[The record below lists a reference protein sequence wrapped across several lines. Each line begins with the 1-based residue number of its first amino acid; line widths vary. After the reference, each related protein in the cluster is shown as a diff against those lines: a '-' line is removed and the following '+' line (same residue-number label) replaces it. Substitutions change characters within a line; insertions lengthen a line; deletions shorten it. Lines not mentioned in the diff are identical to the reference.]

1 MDMPDET
8 LRLPNSIFQ
17 AVFDL
22 GDKRAAKITLPPAL
36 REPEIFAEWQDDEN
50 VVSLYVGYDDGQLH
64 LDLGSSGA
72 EHHFHSPGGDA
83 SENSP
88 WNDAD
93 TAVLLEWSTALA
105 GNFFQRMPELMEDI
119 EEAAAWHEEGYPLYV
134 CETEPTQLDLIE
146 VEIEGEILTLPWL
159 GSGSVSQD
167 HVDGENHPIALLWNP
182 VDGVTPDRTIA
193 RAWLDPAS
201 GEPVTSAEKGVDWSA
216 VGLERDEVLS
226 WLEGIYL
233 NHHITPDAEIEL
245 VHAVLERMGGL
256 DREQ

>member
-1 MDMPDET
+1 MPDET

-22 GDKRAAKITLPPAL
+22 GDKRAAKIELPSAL
-36 REPEIFAEWQDDEN
+36 HEPEIFAEWQDDEN
-50 VVSLYVGYDDGQLH
+50 MVSLYVGFDDGQLH
-64 LDLGSSGA
+64 LDLGASGA
-72 EHHFHSPGGDA
+72 EHHFHAPGGDG

-93 TAVLLEWSTALA
+93 TAVLLEWATALA
-105 GNFFQRMPELMEDI
+105 GNFFARMPELMEDI

-134 CETEPTQLDLIE
+134 CETEPAQLDLIE

-159 GSGSVSQD
+159 GSGTVSQD
-167 HVDGENHPIALLWNP
+167 HVDGDNHPIALLWNP
-182 VDGVTPDRTIA
+182 VDGAIPDRTIA
-193 RAWLDPAS
+193 RAWLDPIS
-201 GEPVTSAEKGVDWSA
+201 GEPVTSAENGVDWSA
-216 VGLERDEVLS
+216 VGLEREEVLS
-226 WLEGIYL
+226 WLESIYL

-256 DREQ
+256 DRE

>member
-1 MDMPDET
+1 MPDET

-22 GDKRAAKITLPPAL
+22 GDKRAAKITLPPTL

-64 LDLGSSGA
+64 LDIGA
-72 EHHFHSPGGDA
+72 TGGEHHFHGPSGEA

-88 WNDAD
+88 WNEAD
-93 TAVLLEWSTALA
+93 TALLLEWSTALA
-105 GNFFQRMPELMEDI
+105 GNFFERMPELMEDI

-134 CETEPTQLDLIE
+134 CETEPAQLDLIE

-159 GSGSVSQD
+159 GSGGVSQD

-182 VDGVTPDRTIA
+182 VDGSAPDRTIA
-193 RAWLDPAS
+193 RAWLDPVS

-256 DREQ
+256 DREP

>member
-1 MDMPDET
+1 MGMPDET

-22 GDKRAAKITLPPAL
+22 GDKRAAKITLPLVL

-50 VVSLYVGYDDGQLH
+50 LVSLYVGYDEGQLH
-64 LDLGSSGA
+64 LDLDASGA
-72 EHHFHSPGGDA
+72 THHFHGAGGEA

-88 WNDAD
+88 WRDSD

-105 GNFFQRMPELMEDI
+105 GNFFERMPELMEDI

-159 GSGSVSQD
+159 GSGGVSQD
-167 HVDGENHPIALLWNP
+167 HVDGDNHPIALLWNP
-182 VDGVTPDRTIA
+182 VDGAAPDRTIA
-193 RAWLDPAS
+193 RAWLDPVT
-201 GEPVTSAEKGVDWSA
+201 GEPVTSAEQDVDWSA

>member
-1 MDMPDET
+1 MPDET
-8 LRLPNSIFQ
+8 LRLPNTIFQ

-22 GDKRAAKITLPPAL
+22 GDKRAAKITLPANL

-64 LDLGSSGA
+64 LDLGSTGGD
-72 EHHFHSPGGDA
+72 HHFHGSNGDA

-88 WNDAD
+88 WSEAD
-93 TAVLLEWSTALA
+93 TAVLLVWATALA
-105 GNFFQRMPELMEDI
+105 SNFFERMPELMEDI

-134 CETEPTQLDLIE
+134 CETEPAHLELIE

-182 VDGVTPDRTIA
+182 VDGAAPDRTIA
-193 RAWLDPAS
+193 RAWLDPVS
-201 GEPVTSAEKGVDWSA
+201 GEPVTSAERNVEWSA
-216 VGLERDEVLS
+216 VGLDRDEVLS

-256 DREQ
+256 DREE